1 MKTRAFLAAIAG
13 IATAFIT
20 IFVIEMI
27 GMRLFPVEQRIRPE
41 NYEQLKLMMASI
53 PVGALITVSIGHGLS
68 VLAGAFVINRI
79 EASAMV
85 GMLILFVLIL
95 VSTIMNLVALPHPL
109 WFMITD
115 ITLVILGGLLS
126 WKLFN
131 WKGSFLS

>member
-41 NYEQLKLMMASI
+41 NYEQLKLMMVSI

>member
-1 MKTRAFLAAIAG
+1 
-13 IATAFIT
+13 
-20 IFVIEMI
+20 
-27 GMRLFPVEQRIRPE
+27 
-41 NYEQLKLMMASI
+41 MMASI

-115 ITLVILGGLLS
+115 IALVILGGLLS